1 MASGEVRPAVDSDD
15 PGRAPAGGGRSVPI
29 AAEAPRGL
37 NPRSRCADFRRMTP
51 FLVVLAVAAS
61 LLAGLLVAG
70 VMASRIDNAQRLA
83 DLVRETRRL
92 RAVHQAAPTPTPRR
106 RR

>member
-1 MASGEVRPAVDSDD
+1 
-15 PGRAPAGGGRSVPI
+15 
-29 AAEAPRGL
+29 
-37 NPRSRCADFRRMTP
+37 MTL
-51 FLVVLAVAAS
+51 FVVALAIAAS

-92 RAVHQAAPTPTPRR
+92 RAAHQAAPAPAARR

>member
-1 MASGEVRPAVDSDD
+1 
-15 PGRAPAGGGRSVPI
+15 
-29 AAEAPRGL
+29 
-37 NPRSRCADFRRMTP
+37 
-51 FLVVLAVAAS
+51 
-61 LLAGLLVAG
+61 
-70 VMASRIDNAQRLA
+70 MASRIDNAQRLA

>member
-1 MASGEVRPAVDSDD
+1 MACGEVRPARDSCDI
-15 PGRAPAGGGRSVPI
+15 GRAPAGRSRSVPI
-29 AAEAPRGL
+29 APEDPRGL
-37 NPRSRCADFRRMTP
+37 NPRSPCADLSRMTP
-51 FLVVLAVAAS
+51 FLVALAVAAS

-92 RAVHQAAPTPTPRR
+92 RAAHQTAPAATTRR